1 MTSRQRLSEQ
11 LPTVAIHHYNKRYI
25 ENCSLQ
31 PTYRSYQNHS
41 FLYTLP
47 DIPQE
52 GAKPTSLGGAK
63 PTSLGGAKPTSLG
76 GRSPPLWGGE
86 AHLFWGAKPTSFGGA
101 KPTSLGGRSPP
112 PAAALTIHELG
123 ADKAQR
129 TRLEECLHFAFF
141 SVSRRCSCAVENLRE
156 AASAASD

>member
-52 GAKPTSLGGAK
+52 GAKPTSLGG
-63 PTSLGGAKPTSLG
+63 
-76 GRSPPLWGGE
+76 RSPPLWGGE
-86 AHLFWGAKPTSFGGA
+86 AHLFGGAKPTSFGGA

>member
-1 MTSRQRLSEQ
+1 MHTKRNNCKAHAAFWSSILTSRQRLSEQ

-52 GAKPTSLGGAK
+52 GAKPTSFG
-63 PTSLGGAKPTSLG
+63 
-76 GRSPPLWGGE
+76 
-86 AHLFWGAKPTSFGGA
+86 GAKPTSFGGA
-101 KPTSLGGRSPP
+101 KPTSFGGRSPP
-112 PAAALTIHELG
+112 LWG
-123 ADKAQR
+123 AKP
-129 TRLEECLHFAFF
+129 T
-141 SVSRRCSCAVENLRE
+141 SCGSPNNT
-156 AASAASD
+156 

>member
-1 MTSRQRLSEQ
+1 MHTKRNNCKAHAAFWSSILTSRQRLSEQ

-52 GAKPTSLGGAK
+52 GAKPTSFG
-63 PTSLGGAKPTSLG
+63 
-76 GRSPPLWGGE
+76 GGE
-86 AHLFWGAKPTSFGGA
+86 AHLFWG
-101 KPTSLGGRSPP
+101 GRKIGR
-112 PAAALTIHELG
+112 AH
-123 ADKAQR
+123 
-129 TRLEECLHFAFF
+129 
-141 SVSRRCSCAVENLRE
+141 V
-156 AASAASD
+156 